1 MNLIQRSC
9 LTAVCV
15 SGSKTGVKRM
25 LEHAEKLMYSPEWE
39 LIVLETDIL
48 GDNEVL
54 PEWEQI

>member
-1 MNLIQRSC
+1 
-9 LTAVCV
+9 
-15 SGSKTGVKRM
+15 M